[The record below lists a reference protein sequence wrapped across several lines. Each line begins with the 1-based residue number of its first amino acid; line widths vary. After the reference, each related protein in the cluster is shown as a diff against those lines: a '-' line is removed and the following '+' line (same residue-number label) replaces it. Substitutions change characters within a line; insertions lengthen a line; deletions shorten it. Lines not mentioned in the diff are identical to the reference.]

1 MGVKVFV
8 IVKFSFNEGVRVFIK
23 GLYILVD
30 IFICKFICVILLFL
44 LNFLF

>member
-8 IVKFSFNEGVRVFIK
+8 IVKFGNNEGVRVFIK

-30 IFICKFICVILLFL
+30 ICICKFIFFVLFCY
-44 LNFLF
+44 FY

>member
-8 IVKFSFNEGVRVFIK
+8 IVKFGYNEGVRVFIK

-30 IFICKFICVILLFL
+30 IFICKFMFFVLFCY
-44 LNFLF
+44 FY